1 LARSENLEIQILV
14 KAIMRCN
21 RFLYTPGKHDFS
33 LPAERHHRFTAKKVV
48 LTTYVTAILAEKI
61 KAISETARI
70 AVKRD
75 NLYMIG
81 GRWGSKKRVRYA
93 Y

>member
-1 LARSENLEIQILV
+1 MARSENPEIQILA
-14 KAIMRCN
+14 KAIMRYD

-33 LPAERHHRFTAKKVV
+33 LPAERHNRFTAKEVV
-48 LTTYVTAILAEKI
+48 LTTYVTAVLAKKI
-61 KAISETARI
+61 IAISETARL

-81 GRWGSKKRVRYA
+81 GRWGSK
-93 Y
+93 